1 MKLNP
6 KNILIA
12 VAINN
17 PCKESLVEFFKGSD
31 FSNSHV
37 TLAHVFEIHQYI
49 NEFTPYTYPP
59 EDQIENIKEEVEN
72 HLKNWEGALFEAG
85 KEPSQVNRVCF
96 FHSSPKEGMIDYINE
111 HKFDLMVVAT
121 RRKSGLG
128 QVFSSS
134 FAQAMCNSVETPVLV
149 LKEKNS

>member
-1 MKLNP
+1 MNLSP

-17 PCKESLVEFFKGSD
+17 PCKESLIEFFKGTD
-31 FSNSHV
+31 FSNCHV

-59 EDQIENIKEEVEN
+59 EDQINSIKEEVES
-72 HLKNWEGALFEAG
+72 HLKTWEGDLFEAG
-85 KEPSQVNRVCF
+85 KEPSQINRVCF
-96 FHSSPKEGMIDYINE
+96 FHASPKEGMIDFVNE
-111 HKFDLMVVAT
+111 HKFDLAVVAT

-128 QVFSSS
+128 QIFSSS
-134 FAQAMCNSVETPVLV
+134 FAQALCNSVETPVLV